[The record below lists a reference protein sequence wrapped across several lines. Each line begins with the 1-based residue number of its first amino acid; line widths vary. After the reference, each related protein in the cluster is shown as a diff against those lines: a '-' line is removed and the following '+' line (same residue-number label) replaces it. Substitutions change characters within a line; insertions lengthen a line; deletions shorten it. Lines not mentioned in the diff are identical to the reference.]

1 MPKRIA
7 NKSNAKKDLEHTNF
21 AFWMW
26 WCPGLLTVIGGIAYN
41 LGLLSLTMIG
51 TLWSI
56 LVIWMGIGCFINA
69 KRCSRVHCKIDGIF
83 FPVLGIVG
91 FFGAFGVISAF
102 NWNYYWLIFFAILF
116 GGFLVEALWKK
127 YV

>member
-1 MPKRIA
+1 MAKRIS
-7 NKSNAKKDLEHTNF
+7 NKINAKDLEYTNF

-26 WCPGLLTVIGGIAYN
+26 WCPGLLAVIGGFAYS
-41 LGLLSLTMIG
+41 LRLLSLTMIG
-51 TLWSI
+51 ILWST
-56 LVIWMGIGCFINA
+56 LVIWMGIGCFING
-69 KRCSRVHCKIDGIF
+69 RHCGRVHCKIDGIL

-91 FFGAFGVISAF
+91 FFEVFGIIAAF

-116 GGFLVEALWKK
+116 GSFLVEALWKK